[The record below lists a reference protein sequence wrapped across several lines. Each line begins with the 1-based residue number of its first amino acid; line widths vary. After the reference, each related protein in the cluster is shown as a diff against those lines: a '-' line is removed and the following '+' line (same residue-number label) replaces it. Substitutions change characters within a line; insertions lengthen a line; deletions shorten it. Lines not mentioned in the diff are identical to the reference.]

1 MPPTLIAHRGYTLH
15 YPENTQVA
23 IEAAVLAG
31 ACCVEFDIQLTADGI
46 PVLLHDAD
54 LKRMAGHAQCVH
66 DLTLAQAREFPFGEA
81 ERFSEKFSA
90 VRIATLAD
98 IAHYLTTT
106 PRTQV
111 FVEIKRA
118 SLRRFGLER
127 VMHAVFD
134 AITNVSAQ
142 CVIISFDAEALRY
155 TRAHT
160 ALSIGWI
167 FEPWSEAALQVAAD
181 LRPEYVFT
189 DHETLPDSLNNMAML
204 PQFAKAPWTW
214 ALYEIADPVVA
225 LALARRGAGMIETY
239 AIGEMLRDPRLSAG
253 ACLER

>member
-23 IEAAVLAG
+23 IAAAVRAG
-31 ACCVEFDIQLTADGI
+31 ACCVEFDIQLTADNV

-54 LKRMAGHAQCVH
+54 LKRMAGADQCIH
-66 DLTLAQAREFPFGEA
+66 DLTLTQAREFSFGEA
-81 ERFSEKFSA
+81 RRLGKTFAE

-98 IAHYLTTT
+98 IACYLATT
-106 PRTQV
+106 PRTRA

-134 AITNVSAQ
+134 VIANVARQ

-160 ALSIGWI
+160 ALPIGWV
-167 FEPWSEAALQVAAD
+167 FEPWSQDALEVAAE

-189 DHETLPDSLNNMAML
+189 DHETLPDSMIAL
-204 PQFAKAPWTW
+204 PQSATTPWQW
-214 ALYEIADPVVA
+214 AVYEVADPEVA
-225 LALARRGAGMIETY
+225 LQLAQRGAALIETY
-239 AIGEMLRDPRLSAG
+239 AIGEMLRDPFLRAG
-253 ACLER
+253 ACLEH

>member
-23 IEAAVLAG
+23 IEAAVRAG
-31 ACCVEFDIQLTADGI
+31 ACCVEFDIQLTADGV

-54 LKRMAGHAQCVH
+54 LKRMADYTQCIH
-66 DLTLAQAREFPFGEA
+66 DLTLVQARQFSFGEA
-81 ERFSEKFSA
+81 ERFGEKFSD

-98 IAHYLTTT
+98 IAHYLATT
-106 PRTQV
+106 PRTQA

-118 SLRRFGLER
+118 SLRRFGVER

-134 AITNVSAQ
+134 VIANVSPQ
-142 CVIISFDAEALRY
+142 CVIISFDAAALRY

-160 ALSIGWI
+160 TLPIGWV
-167 FEPWSEAALQVAAD
+167 FEPWSEDAHKVAAD

-189 DHETLPDSLNNMAML
+189 DHETLPDNMAML
-204 PQFAKAPWTW
+204 PQSTTTPWTW
-214 ALYEIADPVVA
+214 ALYEVTDPTVA
-225 LALARRGAGMIETY
+225 LALARRGAGLIETY
-239 AIGEMLRDPRLSAG
+239 AIGEMLRDPALGAG
-253 ACLER
+253 ACLEC